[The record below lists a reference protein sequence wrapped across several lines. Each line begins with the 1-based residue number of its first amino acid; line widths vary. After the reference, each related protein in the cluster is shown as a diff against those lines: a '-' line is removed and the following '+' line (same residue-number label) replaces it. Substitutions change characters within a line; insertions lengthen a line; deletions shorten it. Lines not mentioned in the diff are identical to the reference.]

1 MTTEIEKKIFGYN
14 ELFNFF
20 IKLDL
25 ADKIPNKFII
35 SGKKG
40 IGKSTFTHHL
50 INYLF
55 SKNEPNKYDVNN
67 YEISNLNKSYNLVKN
82 NTHPNFFLINSDEG
96 KEQISIDKV
105 RKSFDFINRS
115 SLNNDYRIVLINNAE
130 YLNINSSNALLKIIE
145 EPNDKLIFILIHN
158 TPHKLLETIKSRC
171 IIFKKSFTE
180 NENISIYE
188 KLTNTKFD
196 QSFDDN
202 LLAKFMSVGDLIY
215 LKNFSEEIK
224 YTEKI
229 NSKNFLSFYFKSKKK
244 FEKKDFSILLK
255 LMQIFLYQK
264 NLYSF
269 NENNFLWYTSFFKKI
284 SEAKKFNLDIENIF
298 LEFQLKNLND

>member
-1 MTTEIEKKIFGYN
+1 MTTDIEKKIFGYN

-40 IGKSTFTHHL
+40 IGKSTFTYHL

-158 TPHKLLETIKSRC
+158 TSHKLLETIKSRC

-224 YTEKI
+224 FTEII

-244 FEKKDFSILLK
+244 F
-255 LMQIFLYQK
+255 
-264 NLYSF
+264 
-269 NENNFLWYTSFFKKI
+269 
-284 SEAKKFNLDIENIF
+284 
-298 LEFQLKNLND
+298 